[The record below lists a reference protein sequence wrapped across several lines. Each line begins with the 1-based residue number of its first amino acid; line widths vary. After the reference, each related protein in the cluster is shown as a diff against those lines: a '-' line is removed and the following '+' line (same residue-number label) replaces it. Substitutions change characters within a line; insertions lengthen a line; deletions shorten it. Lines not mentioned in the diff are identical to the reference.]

1 MGDVYPHRQGA
12 RRTGPEKFGPM
23 PFRLERLAVAAV
35 FLFCAAPAAA
45 SAPFSFDSAPG
56 RLPKSVVP
64 LDYRIAIVPDA
75 AAKTLTGTETIL
87 LEVRKPVRTIVF
99 NSLGE
104 RLQNVTLDG
113 APAAGVESDDAKQLT
128 TVTLARDLPVGRHTL
143 AFAYT
148 GKLESAPQ
156 GLFVQRYRTGA
167 SAGTMLS
174 TQFEATDARRMF
186 PGWDEPAFR
195 ATFQLTVTVPA
206 AWSVV
211 SNMPVR
217 TRTVNG
223 DTATTTFERSPKMPT
238 YLVEFSAG
246 DLAHIDGD
254 AHGRHFAVWAVRG
267 QEQLG
272 SYALANAKQ
281 ILTDFDEYFGYRYPL
296 PKLDSIAVPGGF
308 QGAMENWGAITYND
322 QALLVM
328 PNAPFEQLQRV
339 FSIQAHEMAHQWNG
353 DLVTMGWWDDIW
365 LNESFASWMAAK
377 ETALR
382 NPTWKWWERQDASKE
397 TAMNADAR
405 ANSHAIEQHIATEM
419 EAEASFDSAITY
431 NKGQAVLRML
441 EAYLG
446 ETTFRAGIRRYIKAR
461 AYSNATSGDLWKALS
476 AASGRDVEKIA
487 AGWTT
492 QPGFPLIGV
501 RATCGPSGART
512 LAFTQTRFL
521 LEGTDPK
528 HQRWSVPMDVRS
540 GASGVPQRVLFKND
554 GQHVA
559 AGNCGES
566 LSANAGTVG
575 FYRVKYDDA
584 TLATNQKYFT
594 ALPDADKIA
603 LLDDQWALAEGNQ
616 APLGAY
622 LALAAS
628 MQAHLDER
636 AWSQILGALSSIEQD
651 ERGTSGHDAFSGFAR
666 SVTRPAFEA
675 LGWDPQP
682 GEAPGTQLMRRTVIE
697 HLGAWGAQTVVSEAR
712 RRFAMFLEKRS
723 SLNADEQVLVLTIV
737 AQNADQPTFD
747 ELHAIAKSSENEAQI
762 RRYYG
767 ALIAVRDPKLMQQ
780 ALDIVMSP
788 ELPPQAAGLRSRFVS
803 AMAPNNP
810 ELVWQFYKAHADE
823 LNASRSEFQRA
834 LAIANVPATFWR
846 AAPLDELEAFVKAHA
861 QQAPAHLVA
870 RAMERARF
878 SLALRA
884 RLVTAADAYVAAR
897 RPRRE

>member
-1 MGDVYPHRQGA
+1 MRL
-12 RRTGPEKFGPM
+12 
-23 PFRLERLAVAAV
+23 RLERLAVAAA

-45 SAPFSFDSAPG
+45 SPPFTFDGAPG

-64 LDYRIAIVPDA
+64 IDYRIAIVPDA
-75 AAKTLTGTETIL
+75 QAKTLTGTETVL

-104 RLQNVTLDG
+104 RLQNVTLDD
-113 APAAGVESDDAKQLT
+113 APAASVDSDDTAQLT
-128 TVTLARDLPVGRHTL
+128 TVTLARDVTVGRHTL

-148 GKLESAPQ
+148 GKLETAPQ
-156 GLFVQRYRTGA
+156 GLFVQRYRSGA
-167 SAGTMLS
+167 AVGTMLS

-186 PGWDEPAFR
+186 PCWDEPAFR

-211 SNMPVR
+211 SNMPVQ
-217 TRTVNG
+217 TRTENG
-223 DTATTTFERSPKMPT
+223 ATASTTFRRSPKMPT

-246 DLAHIDGD
+246 DLAHIDAD
-254 AHGRHFAVWAVRG
+254 SHGRHFAVWAVRG

-272 SYALANAKQ
+272 AYALANAQQ
-281 ILTDFDEYFGYRYPL
+281 ILSDFDAYFGYPYPL

-322 QALLVM
+322 QALLVTA
-328 PNAPFEQLQRV
+328 NAPFDQLQRV

-382 NPTWKWWERQDASKE
+382 NPSWKWWERQDASKE

-405 ANSHAIEQHIATEM
+405 TNSHAIEQHIKTEM

-441 EAYLG
+441 EEHLG
-446 ETTFRAGIRRYIKAR
+446 EPTFRAGIRNYIKAR

-487 AGWTT
+487 SGWTT
-492 QPGFPLIGV
+492 QPGFPLVDV
-501 RATCGPSGART
+501 RATCATSGARM
-512 LAFTQTRFL
+512 LVLTQKRFL
-521 LEGTDPK
+521 LEGTDAK
-528 HQRWSVPMDVRS
+528 HQRWSIPMEVRS
-540 GASGVPQRVLFKND
+540 GSHAPQRLLFRAD
-554 GQHVA
+554 GQRVA
-559 AGNCGES
+559 AGTCGEA

-575 FYRVKYDDA
+575 FYRVRYDAA
-584 TLATNQKYFT
+584 TLATDQKDFA
-594 ALPDADKIA
+594 ALPDGDKIG

-622 LALAAS
+622 LALASA
-628 MQAHLDER
+628 MQAHVDAR
-636 AWSQILGALSSIEQD
+636 AWDQILGALSAIERD
-651 ERGTSGHDAFSGFAR
+651 ERGTPGHDAFAAFAR
-666 SVTRPAFEA
+666 SVARPAFVA
-675 LGWDPQP
+675 LGWDPRP
-682 GEAPGTQLMRRTVIE
+682 GEAPGTQLMRRAVIG
-697 HLGAWGAQTVVSEAR
+697 HLGAWGEPKVTSEAR
-712 RRFAMFLEKRS
+712 RRFATFVANRS
-723 SLNADEQVLVLTIV
+723 ALTPDEQSLVLTIV
-737 AQNADQPTFD
+737 AQNADQATFD
-747 ELHAIAKSSENEAQI
+747 QLHAIAKSSENETQV

-767 ALIAVRDPKLMQQ
+767 ALIEVRDPALMQQ

-788 ELPPQAAGLRSRFVS
+788 ELPPQAAGQRSRFVT

-810 ELVWQFYKAHADE
+810 QLVWQFYKAHADE

-834 LAIANVPATFWR
+834 LAIANVPAAFWN
-846 AAPLDELEAFVKAHA
+846 AAPLDELEAFVKGHGP
-861 QQAPAHLVA
+861 QAPAHLVA

-884 RLVTAADAYVAAR
+884 RLVPAADAYVGTHH
-897 RPRRE
+897 P